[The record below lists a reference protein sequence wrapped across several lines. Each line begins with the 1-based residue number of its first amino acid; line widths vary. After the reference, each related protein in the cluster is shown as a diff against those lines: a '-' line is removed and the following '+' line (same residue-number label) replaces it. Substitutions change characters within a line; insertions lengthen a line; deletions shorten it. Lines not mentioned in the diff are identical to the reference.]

1 MFINIKTKT
10 VTTMNAILQYRRS
23 LYYITKE
30 GRNDFIIYLQ
40 KIHSKIA
47 VVHVYIQTGDRNCLQ
62 N

>member
-47 VVHVYIQTGDRNCLQ
+47 VVDVYIQTGDRNCLQ